1 MSKSKALEYPKFNTQ
16 TPKLYKAIA
25 IAIAAIPIDHWVRL
39 RKNELFADPKDA
51 FIYIRNWG
59 FTQGILFIKELI
71 SNKRGHWQID
81 YFYYHKETRN

>member
-1 MSKSKALEYPKFNTQ
+1 LSITITITIAVTIAITMSKSKALEYPKFNTQ

-51 FIYIRNWG
+51 FIYIRN
-59 FTQGILFIKELI
+59 
-71 SNKRGHWQID
+71 
-81 YFYYHKETRN
+81 